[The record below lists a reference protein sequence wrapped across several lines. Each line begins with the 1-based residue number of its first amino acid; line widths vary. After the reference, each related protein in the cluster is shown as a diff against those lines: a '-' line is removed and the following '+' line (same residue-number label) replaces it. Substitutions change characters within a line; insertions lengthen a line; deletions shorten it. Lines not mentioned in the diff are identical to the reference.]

1 MIHDDRVLQ
10 LLRERLKAPLPGH
23 GDFLEL
29 SGYQRP
35 DIDAVLRQQPPP
47 KESAVLITLVPSN
60 GEWQTLLMLRPE
72 YDGVHSG
79 QIGFPGGHREP
90 FDSDLRETAL
100 REFREEMGAST
111 TGMEVLGELSRVYI
125 PPSRALVTPV
135 LAYVPQLP
143 ELRPDASEVAAVIRT
158 PVAHLL
164 RNDILKRGSRYI
176 AILKRE
182 LEVPYWDVQGHMVW
196 GATALMI
203 AELRQLLRGL
213 GDA

>member
-1 MIHDDRVLQ
+1 MIHDERALD
-10 LLRERLKAPLPGH
+10 LLRERLNGALPGH

-47 KESAVLITLVPSN
+47 KESAVLITLFPTD
-60 GEWQTLLMLRPE
+60 GEWNTLLMLRPE

-90 FDSDLRETAL
+90 FDADLRATAL
-100 REFREEMGAST
+100 REFSEEMGAPT
-111 TGMEVLGELSRVYI
+111 NGMEVLGELSRVYI

-135 LAYVPQLP
+135 VAFAPVLP
-143 ELRPDASEVAAVIRT
+143 ELRPDTSEVAAVIRT
-158 PVAHLL
+158 PVDHLL
-164 RNDILKRGSRYI
+164 RDDILKRGNRYI
-176 AILKRE
+176 AILQRE

-213 GDA
+213 